1 MPPRPASATSRPS
14 APPTLLLVKTSSLGD
29 VIHNLPV
36 VSDLRRHFP
45 GARIDWCVEEGF
57 QALPGLHPGVAQV
70 IPVAV
75 RRWRKHLL
83 QGATWGEIGAFRR
96 TLRETAYDAVLD
108 TQGLVKSALIARQA
122 RGPKAG
128 YAPESAREPLAAH
141 FYNQTY
147 AIPTG
152 IHAVTRNRWLAAA
165 AFGYAQE
172 LELLPLD
179 YGIAASPRL
188 PALPAGIDTA
198 RPYAVLLTATSRD
211 DKLWPED
218 HWIALGRALL
228 AAGLDLRLP
237 GGSARERERAGR
249 IAAALNSSGTTPPNP
264 AWINDLQPP
273 RLENQAGRASSAP
286 PRAEALPASGLAELA
301 AVIGVARLAVGVDT
315 GLTHLAAALNIPTLA
330 LFVATDP
337 GLTGVLSAGLHANL
351 GGKAQCPDPRDVAA
365 RAYAFLAGRD
375 LPAVG

>member
-57 QALPGLHPGVAQV
+57 QALPGLHPGVAKV

-249 IAAALNSSGTTPPNP
+249 IAAALHSSDTTPPNP

-273 RLENQAGRASSAP
+273 CLENQAGRASSSP
-286 PRAEALPASGLAELA
+286 PRAEALPASGLADLA
-301 AVIGVARLAVGVDT
+301 AVIGAARLAVGVDT

-365 RAYAFLAGRD
+365 RAYAFLAGHD